1 MTLATKR
8 SNMNQYT
15 EIDRRIIDCIRSGQG
30 AHPLYDKRVSQEAYR
45 LAKLTGRE
53 DFRIVDG
60 RLQVL
65 KKRGEISYST
75 TTRAWVIK
83 EAA

>member
-1 MTLATKR
+1 MTLTTKR

-15 EIDRRIIDCIRSGQG
+15 EIDRSIIDCIRNRQG
-30 AHPLYDKRVSQEAYR
+30 AHPLYDKSVRQEADR
-45 LAKLTGRE
+45 LRMLTGRE
-53 DFRIVDG
+53 AFRIVDG
-60 RLQVL
+60 RLQAL
-65 KKRGEISYST
+65 KKRGEISYSK

>member
-1 MTLATKR
+1 
-8 SNMNQYT
+8 MNQYT
-15 EIDRRIIDCIRSGQG
+15 EIDRRIIDCIRCRQG
-30 AHPLYDKRVSQEAYR
+30 AHPLYDKHVRQEVDR
-45 LAKLTGRE
+45 LKRLTGRK
-53 DFRIVDG
+53 DFRIIDG
-60 RLQVL
+60 RLRAL

>member
-15 EIDRRIIDCIRSGQG
+15 EIDRRIIDCIRSGG
-30 AHPLYDKRVSQEAYR
+30 GIHPLYDKRVNREADR
-45 LAKLTGRE
+45 LAMLTGR
-53 DFRIVDG
+53 DSFRIIDG
-60 RLQVL
+60 RLQAL
-65 KKRGEISYST
+65 KKRGEISYSSIF
-75 TTRAWVIK
+75 RVWIIK